1 MLRAIEKLHLRTFAG
16 VHEMPILTVRSRN
29 VLSDPTAAVG
39 CECLIVVLI
48 GCIEVNKQYMARS
61 LVRFSK
67 CATSDRKS
75 ETRRS
80 TRACPHSP
88 APRVFVVEHEN
99 PTLTSAPRGQ
109 KKRANDWR
117 ALQQTAAITVR
128 SPEDQVNRGNVAALC
143 EWAW

>member
-67 CATSDRKS
+67 CATSDRN
-75 ETRRS
+75 RRHEEAHA
-80 TRACPHSP
+80 RARTPRPHAS
-88 APRVFVVEHEN
+88 
-99 PTLTSAPRGQ
+99 S
-109 KKRANDWR
+109 
-117 ALQQTAAITVR
+117 
-128 SPEDQVNRGNVAALC
+128 S
-143 EWAW
+143 